1 MAKNTR
7 LASTIVGKYI
17 PSVGSVDAFYLDG
30 RISGKREENYAD
42 LTLDREDRGTFL
54 ALYASSHGNRN
65 PMSGE
70 DGNRQ
75 ILDRITDDLKKNHR
89 HNIDYQINEL
99 AECAVSVA
107 GRLTISDTA
116 VRQPY
121 FSGLIIKDGE
131 MAAVTLGRGCCYL
144 YRDDALYPL
153 THDDYRL
160 EAVDNFGRPVSNMND
175 FSAGVA
181 GTIRYSNIAQLKPDD
196 CVILCN
202 YEVMEAIGQKRLLR
216 ILDEAEDQQEAAGM
230 VLDEAAVEQPNASLQ
245 FMIGFVEDLLT
256 IDRLGRTTM
265 ARGLTGRGT
274 GRVGLPKTDRSTQS
288 KLFSQF
294 GDASTAFAPES
305 NPDDKRQAYGRQEP
319 AADRSTGPV
328 QQKYDAPFD
337 DSSAAASS
345 AQPTPYTDPE
355 VNRYKPVDAVTP
367 GADAY
372 NSTYTP
378 ANSSSN
384 DTSAQIPPA
393 GAADSAAGTAA
404 QAAEGQTGA
413 DYDLDAIWNAT
424 KREPEPYNQNA
435 AATQNSYPDQGGYD
449 DNQPYGGPGKP
460 NEEQVKKIAAIALGA
475 VALILLIFIIVSLV
489 RGSSKSSNQPSFNT
503 STSLTSQVSSTT
515 AATES
520 SNNAGITTASGSSSL
535 TLPTTSESTS
545 TETTTTEA
553 TTTTEVTTTTT
564 ETTTTEATEAPTSGA
579 KSYTIQAGDSFWA
592 IAKSQYNL
600 SDGDDVSKYMQAII
614 DANGLSGPDALLTPG
629 ESLIIPEVN

>member
-17 PSVGSVDAFYLDG
+17 PSVGAVDAFYLDG

-75 ILDRITDDLKKNHR
+75 TLDRITDDLKKNHR

-202 YEVMEAIGQKRLLR
+202 YEVIEAIGQKRLLR

-274 GRVGLPKTDRSTQS
+274 GRVGLPKSDRSTQN

-294 GDASTAFAPES
+294 GDVPVSAYAPES
-305 NPDDKRQAYGRQEP
+305 APDKRTDYSRQEP
-319 AADRSTGPV
+319 AGEPGLADRSTAPV
-328 QQKYDAPFD
+328 QQNFD
-337 DSSAAASS
+337 
-345 AQPTPYTDPE
+345 TL
-355 VNRYKPVDAVTP
+355 VD
-367 GADAY
+367 
-372 NSTYTP
+372 
-378 ANSSSN
+378 
-384 DTSAQIPPA
+384 
-393 GAADSAAGTAA
+393 DSAA
-404 QAAEGQTGA
+404 
-413 DYDLDAIWNAT
+413 
-424 KREPEPYNQNA
+424 
-435 AATQNSYPDQGGYD
+435 
-449 DNQPYGGPGKP
+449 PG
-460 NEEQVKKIAAIALGA
+460 
-475 VALILLIFIIVSLV
+475 
-489 RGSSKSSNQPSFNT
+489 
-503 STSLTSQVSSTT
+503 
-515 AATES
+515 
-520 SNNAGITTASGSSSL
+520 
-535 TLPTTSESTS
+535 
-545 TETTTTEA
+545 
-553 TTTTEVTTTTT
+553 
-564 ETTTTEATEAPTSGA
+564 
-579 KSYTIQAGDSFWA
+579 
-592 IAKSQYNL
+592 
-600 SDGDDVSKYMQAII
+600 
-614 DANGLSGPDALLTPG
+614 
-629 ESLIIPEVN
+629 